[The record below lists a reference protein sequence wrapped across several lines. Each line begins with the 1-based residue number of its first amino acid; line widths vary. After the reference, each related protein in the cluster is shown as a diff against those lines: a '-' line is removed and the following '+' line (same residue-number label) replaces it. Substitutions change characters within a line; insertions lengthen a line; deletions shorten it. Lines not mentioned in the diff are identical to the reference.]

1 MEDVSFLYAELQRYK
16 KNPAV
21 FDDGEKERLSR
32 RTETFL
38 NEYLADEVIFETDAA
53 PELLMLLQKAAV
65 FDSLRDKIKQARK
78 KLQQQLNDFDERYGL
93 SGLESLPP
101 ELIEKNIEKIS
112 VLAQMPL
119 KDRPAFKH
127 MFDIIS
133 QIDLTDENG
142 NSLGGNG
149 RDRIEAT
156 VTELAKTDAFFCLL
170 GAKDLT
176 VDEYFSVLHDAMQ
189 VNLIGL
195 FYTEEIARHYPL
207 SEEMKEK
214 AAVYMEKL
222 TGLIK

>member
-21 FDDGEKERLSR
+21 FYDGEKERLSR

-65 FDSLRDKIKQARK
+65 FDSLHDKIKQARK
-78 KLQQQLNDFDERYGL
+78 KLQQQLNDFDERYSL
-93 SGLESLPP
+93 SGLESLSP
-101 ELIEKNIEKIS
+101 ELIEKNVDKIS
-112 VLAQMPL
+112 ILAQMPL

-142 NSLGGNG
+142 NSVGGNG

-189 VNLIGL
+189 INLIGL

>member
-176 VDEYFSVLHDAMQ
+176 VDEYFSVLHDTMQ

>member
-21 FDDGEKERLSR
+21 FNDGEKERLSR

-78 KLQQQLNDFDERYGL
+78 KLQQQLNDFDERYSL

-101 ELIEKNIEKIS
+101 ELIEKNVDKIS
-112 VLAQMPL
+112 ILAQMPL

-189 VNLIGL
+189 INLIGL

>member
-78 KLQQQLNDFDERYGL
+78 KLQQQLNDFDERYSL

-101 ELIEKNIEKIS
+101 ELIEKNVDKIS
-112 VLAQMPL
+112 ILAQMPL

-189 VNLIGL
+189 INLIGL

>member
-21 FDDGEKERLSR
+21 FNDGEKERLSR

-65 FDSLRDKIKQARK
+65 FDTLRDKIKQARK
-78 KLQQQLNDFDERYGL
+78 KLQQQLNDFDERYSL

-101 ELIEKNIEKIS
+101 ELIEKNVDKIS
-112 VLAQMPL
+112 ILAQMPL

-189 VNLIGL
+189 INLIGL

>member
-1 MEDVSFLYAELQRYK
+1 
-16 KNPAV
+16 
-21 FDDGEKERLSR
+21 
-32 RTETFL
+32 
-38 NEYLADEVIFETDAA
+38 
-53 PELLMLLQKAAV
+53 
-65 FDSLRDKIKQARK
+65 
-78 KLQQQLNDFDERYGL
+78 
-93 SGLESLPP
+93 
-101 ELIEKNIEKIS
+101 
-112 VLAQMPL
+112 
-119 KDRPAFKH
+119 

-189 VNLIGL
+189 INLIGL